1 MAEETNEQVK
11 INNEV
16 KYVFVGEKSFEILA
30 RSYDTFFFL
39 ASPRV
44 QNFNRRIKYLQAI
57 KFLP

>member
-39 ASPRV
+39 PR
-44 QNFNRRIKYLQAI
+44 RAYKTLIDE
-57 KFLP
+57 